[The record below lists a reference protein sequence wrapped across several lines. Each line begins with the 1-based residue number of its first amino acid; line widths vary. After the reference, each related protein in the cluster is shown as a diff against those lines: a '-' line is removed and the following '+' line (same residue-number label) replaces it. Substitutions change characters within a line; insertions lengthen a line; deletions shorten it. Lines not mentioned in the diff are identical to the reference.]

1 VPYGDSLRVLIVGG
15 WYEGLYGTIVERE
28 RDHYTRYGEVPVM
41 IAGVGV
47 VALHESCIWRC

>member
-1 VPYGDSLRVLIVGG
+1 MRVLICGG

-28 RDHYTRYGEVPVM
+28 RDHYIAYGEVAVE

-47 VALHESCIWRC
+47 VALPESMLWPCR